1 MPEIILTD
9 RLHKGVITGRGDHYL
24 LSMRKLSRQE
34 VLFARQTGIRRYY
47 LPPLNEEESA
57 EFLKEFDRFWD
68 QVVKPFNA
76 ESPFWRNVVS
86 SKMQEWERSVAYLV
100 LILFTLSKKNDK
112 NFSPIIIVC
121 ASIEEE
127 DVCEEWGKSKGWNI
141 YRKPYRALPCWI
153 RLFSQDIRN
162 MLNFFYMS
170 AVCFYK
176 KWYSPR
182 YKSKTHQNGKHI
194 LIVSLLY
201 LNSFKN
207 GRYLDNF
214 FGNLHSEIRGNGYS
228 VTYMCELLD
237 NFRKSVKKIGKCSD
251 VTILTPYSV
260 IPWSNLILLT
270 FKIFFRR
277 LQISGSYFEECDFS
291 GVLKWNTRRFNYFF
305 NFGAEIY
312 YSAIKKICE
321 REQFDRLIH
330 LFEGNVMERACIQAY
345 RKNYPKNKITGY
357 SHTVLYPF
365 NLKLRLTP
373 GEYEKRPDPDIFVS
387 AGSYSMELLRRLG
400 NRNAN
405 RIISGCSL
413 REIPKITKIIE
424 NSPAPDT
431 ILIATEGFALS
442 ITMLDFIFESSH
454 LFLGEKVIL
463 RGHPNVP
470 IENLLKACIFPKPE
484 WFEISNGGLMAD
496 LEKCSCVIYRQ
507 TSVGMQALSNGI
519 PVIHLNIDS
528 PLISDT
534 LFEYNRIGKW
544 TVKNAEELEIALDE
558 IKKLSSADKKM
569 IQENAL
575 SFINEYFT
583 LPNTARIK
591 DFVT

>member
-9 RLHKGVITGRGDHYL
+9 RLHKGLITGSGEHYF
-24 LSMRKLSRQE
+24 LSMRKLSPKE

-47 LPPLNEEESA
+47 LPSLNEEESE
-57 EFLKEFDRFWD
+57 EFFKEFDNFWD
-68 QVVKPFNA
+68 QVIKHFGTDH
-76 ESPFWRNVVS
+76 PFWRNVVS
-86 SKMQEWERSVAYLV
+86 SKMQEWERSVAYLA

-112 NFSPIIIVC
+112 NLPPIIIVC
-121 ASIEEE
+121 SSIEEE
-127 DVCEEWGKSKGWNI
+127 VCEEWGKSKGWNI
-141 YRKPYRALPCWI
+141 YTKPYRALPRWI
-153 RLFSQDIRN
+153 RLFFQETIN
-162 MLNFFYMS
+162 TLFFLYMS
-170 AVCFYK
+170 AVCFYN

-207 GRYLDNF
+207 GRYLDPF
-214 FGNLHSEIRGNGYS
+214 FGNLHSEIRGIGYS

-237 NFRKSVKKIGKCSD
+237 NFRKSVKKIGGCSD
-251 VTILTPYSV
+251 VTILIPYSV
-260 IPWSNLILLT
+260 ISWSNLIWLT
-270 FKIFFRR
+270 FKIFFGR
-277 LQISGSYFEECDFS
+277 LQISRAYFGGCDFS
-291 GVLKWNTRRFNYFF
+291 GVLKWNARRFNYFF

-321 REQFDRLIH
+321 REQFNRLIH

-357 SHTVLYPF
+357 NHTVLYPF

-387 AGSYSMELLRRLG
+387 AGSYSKELLQRLG
-400 NRNAN
+400 NRNPT
-405 RIISGCSL
+405 RIRHGCSL
-413 REIPKITKIIE
+413 REMPKITKIIE

-431 ILIATEGFALS
+431 ILIATDGFTS
-442 ITMLDFIFESSH
+442 SSVMLDFIFESSH
-454 LFLGEKVIL
+454 LFLGEKTIL

-470 IENLLKACIFPKPE
+470 IENLLKECIFPKPE

-496 LEKCSCVIYRQ
+496 LVKCSCVIYRQ
-507 TSVGMQALSNGI
+507 TSIGMQALSNGI

-544 TVKNAEELEIALDE
+544 TVKNAEELEMAFNE
-558 IKKLSSADKKM
+558 IRKLSSANKKL
-569 IQENAL
+569 IQGYAL

-583 LPNTARIK
+583 PPNTARIK
-591 DFVT
+591 DFLT